1 MADVILEF
9 LTGSGL
15 SALPVDFTL
24 ADLIPYIIRLWLS
37 LGIFSAVWR
46 GFASLF
52 AALLDGLR

>member
-1 MADVILEF
+1 MTDVILEF

-24 ADLIPYIIRLWLS
+24 ADLIPYIIRLWLA

-52 AALLDGLR
+52 GAFLDGLR